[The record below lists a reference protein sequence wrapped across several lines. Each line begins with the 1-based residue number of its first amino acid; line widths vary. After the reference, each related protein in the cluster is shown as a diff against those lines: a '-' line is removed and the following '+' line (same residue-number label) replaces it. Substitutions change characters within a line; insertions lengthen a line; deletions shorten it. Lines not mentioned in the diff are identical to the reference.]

1 MKRTTL
7 KPTIWHEEPSP
18 LGFLN
23 LRYYE
28 GSTGCRAIVSKEPSG
43 LHISVSAT
51 GRYPTW
57 DELAS
62 ARDAFGRPDQRFVMW
77 FPPHD
82 EYINV
87 HQTTL
92 HLWEQR

>member
-7 KPTIWHEEPSP
+7 KPTTWHEEPSP
-18 LGFLN
+18 FGG

-28 GSTGCRAIVSKEPSG
+28 GSTGCRAFVSNEPNG

-62 ARDAFGRPDQRFVMW
+62 ARDVFGRPDQRFAMW

-82 EYINV
+82 EYVNV

-92 HLWEQR
+92 HLWEHR